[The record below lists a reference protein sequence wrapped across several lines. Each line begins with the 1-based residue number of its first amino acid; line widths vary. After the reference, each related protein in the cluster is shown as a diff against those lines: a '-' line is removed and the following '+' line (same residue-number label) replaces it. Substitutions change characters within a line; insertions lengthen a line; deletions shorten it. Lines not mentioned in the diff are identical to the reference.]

1 MKTIY
6 SIISY
11 VERGTAGAKQVACT
25 TAQGEG
31 GPGEERG
38 GERKGLA
45 VKPTIVVD
53 WHMTNL

>member
-38 GERKGLA
+38 GEEGLGG
-45 VKPTIVVD
+45 
-53 WHMTNL
+53 